1 MLRLICL
8 VVDFQLFYHHVLER
22 LPFSHWIA
30 FVLLS
35 KLSWSYSHAFTS
47 ELYSVPLFCVSILL
61 LILQKVLTL
70 GNLSPLA
77 LFFFSKLFYYLTPL
91 PCHIKFIIWLVYTSK
106 KSWNFDGAY
115 VRSID
120 HWHLDYIK
128 SSSLWTWK
136 VSIHLSRS
144 SLGSF
149 LNVLLFLPIFKVE
162 AFVDSGA
169 LFSGILK
176 SFLLINF

>member
-1 MLRLICL
+1 MLRFICL
-8 VVDFQLFYHHVLER
+8 GVDFQLFYHHLLER

-35 KLSWSYSHAFTS
+35 KFSWSYSHAFAS
-47 ELYSVPLFCVSILL
+47 ELYSVPLICVSILL

-77 LFFFSKLFYYLTPL
+77 FFFFFQNCFTTWTPF
-91 PCHIKFIIWLVYTSK
+91 PFHIKFIIGLSILLK

-120 HWHLDYIK
+120 QFDNWCLDYIK
-128 SSSLWTWK
+128 SSGLWTWK

-149 LNVLLFLPIFKVE
+149 LSVLQFLPIFKV
-162 AFVDSGA
+162 
-169 LFSGILK
+169 
-176 SFLLINF
+176 